1 MKKRWSWRGF
11 TLVELLV
18 VIAIIGILVALLLPA
33 IQAAREAGR
42 RISCGNNIKQLMLGM
57 HDYHDVH
64 NSLPISYGNGT
75 KGDMWNTTSTAKSWM
90 VGVLPFIEQ
99 QPLYAQIAWRD
110 NPAASPPIFDDVG
123 PGGSS
128 DPSYPNS
135 AVADTIIKSFLCP
148 SDGGNGKGRLDA
160 RQNCGDTVRAVTNYK
175 ANSGANWWW
184 GQDHGYPWLPED
196 YNPPPVPGGWGI
208 DDGNG
213 IICRN
218 PGNPGSGNV
227 NERDGY
233 PFNYHDL
240 AYITD
245 GTSNTFGVGEAVPAW
260 CTHTWWWHFNGTTAA
275 CGLPLNFKPP
285 GVLNGTQTMEGEK
298 WNWPY
303 NYTFM
308 SRHPTG
314 AQFAMCDGAV
324 RFIPDTIDFTTYKR
338 LATAAGGRPAQVPN

>member
-42 RISCGNNIKQLMLGM
+42 RISCGNNIKQLVLGM

-64 NSLPISYGNGT
+64 IALPINYGNGT
-75 KGDMWNTTSTAKSWM
+75 KGNAEGTDSTAKSWM
-90 VGVLPFIEQ
+90 SGILPFVEQ
-99 QPLYAQIAWRD
+99 KPLYDLIVWND
-110 NPAASPPIFDDVG
+110 NPGASPPIYNDIG
-123 PGGSS
+123 PGPGN
-128 DPSYPNS
+128 PSYPNS
-135 AVADTIIKSFLCP
+135 NVADTVIKSFLCP
-148 SDGGNGKGRLDA
+148 SDGLNGKGRLDA
-160 RQNCGDTVRAVTNYK
+160 RQTQGDTVRAVTNYK
-175 ANSGANWWW
+175 GCSGANWYW

-196 YNPPPVPGGWGI
+196 YNPPPNPGGWGL

-213 IICRN
+213 IVCRN
-218 PGNPGSGNV
+218 QGDPASGNITH
-227 NERDGY
+227 RDGY
-233 PFNYHDL
+233 SFNYHDL

-245 GTSNTFGVGEAVPAW
+245 GTSNTFAVGEAVPAW
-260 CTHTWWWHFNGTTAA
+260 CTMTWWWSNWGTSAT

-285 GVLNGTQTMEGEK
+285 GVLTGAQTMESEK

-314 AQFAMCDGAV
+314 AQFGLADGAV
-324 RFIPDTIDFTTYKR
+324 RFIPDSIDFTTYKR